1 MMRFNM
7 TLLNQAIQ
15 NALVFGI
22 LMDLLVVYLVI
33 KFLL

>member
-15 NALVFGI
+15 NVLVFDI
-22 LMDLLVVYLVI
+22 LMDLLVVYL
-33 KFLL
+33 

>member
-15 NALVFGI
+15 NVLVFDI
-22 LMDLLVVYLVI
+22 LMDLLVVDL
-33 KFLL
+33 